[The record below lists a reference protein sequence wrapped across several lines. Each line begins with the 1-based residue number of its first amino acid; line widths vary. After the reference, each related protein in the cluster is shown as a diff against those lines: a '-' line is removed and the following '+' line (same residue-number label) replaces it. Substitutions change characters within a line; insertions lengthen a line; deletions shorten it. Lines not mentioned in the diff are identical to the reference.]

1 MVSVYSISAEGISAA
16 CRTLNEAAQRIAA
29 RSVNA
34 RRDSTPGAGSNTV
47 SGRNSQEIASSPAK
61 VDLVTELFTVKLAKI
76 DAEANLRVMST
87 QQDLEHEI
95 LNLLA

>member
-1 MVSVYSISAEGISAA
+1 MVNVCSVSAEGLSAA
-16 CRTLNEAAQRIAA
+16 CRTLNEAAHRIAA
-29 RSVNA
+29 GSVNA
-34 RRDSTPGAGSNTV
+34 RRDLTQGAGS
-47 SGRNSQEIASSPAK
+47 NSQEIASSSVK
-61 VDLVTELFTVKLAKI
+61 VDLLTELLTVKHAKI

>member
-1 MVSVYSISAEGISAA
+1 MVSIYSISAEGLSAA
-16 CRTLNEAAQRIAA
+16 CRSLDQAAHRIAA
-29 RSVNA
+29 GSVNA
-34 RRDSTPGAGSNTV
+34 QRDLTQGAGSNTV
-47 SGRNSQEIASSPAK
+47 SGSNLQETASSSVK
-61 VDLVTELFTVKLAKI
+61 VDLLTELLTVKHAKI